1 MHDHVWGAQGERK
14 LSMVLREILVDG
26 FLGYNEFE
34 ISTGNSYKDMG
45 MWVSNLLLSV
55 VGFIARKSGLG
66 WK

>member
-45 MWVSNLLLSV
+45 MWVSNFYLWWVL
-55 VGFIARKSGLG
+55 
-66 WK
+66 

>member
-1 MHDHVWGAQGERK
+1 
-14 LSMVLREILVDG
+14 MVLREILVDG